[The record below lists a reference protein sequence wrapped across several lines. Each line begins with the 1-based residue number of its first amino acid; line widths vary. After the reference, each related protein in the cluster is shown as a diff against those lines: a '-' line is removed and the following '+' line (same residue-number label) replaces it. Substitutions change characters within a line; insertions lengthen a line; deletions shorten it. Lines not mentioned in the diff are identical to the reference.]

1 MTSKS
6 QMPAGATCYRHTD
19 RQGGVRCQ
27 RCDRNICPDCMIT
40 ASVGFH
46 CPECV
51 GNARRSNRV
60 ERNPFSFDPLVVKSL
75 IIMNVILFVVGAG
88 MGDGIQGQI
97 SSEGLIIRGGLF
109 SGFPDWYRVIT
120 SGFLHYGFVH
130 LAFNMYALW
139 LLGPSFERTLG
150 RFRFSLF
157 YFSAVI
163 TGSFGAMLWSPN
175 SLTVGASGAIFGL
188 LGLAT
193 VAQRSSGY
201 SIWRSGLGMI
211 LLLNF
216 VLTFTVSSI
225 SVGGHLGGFAAGLI
239 IGWMVFDLPK
249 RVQMPKYLPETV
261 IILLS
266 GACYLG
272 TLAIS

>member
-1 MTSKS
+1 MTSKN
-6 QMPAGATCYRHTD
+6 PIPENKTCYRHPG

-27 RCDRNICPDCMIT
+27 RCERYICPDCMIT

-51 GNARRSNRV
+51 GNARRPTRI
-60 ERNPFSFDPLVVKSL
+60 ERNPFSFDPLVVKIL
-75 IIMNVILFVVGAG
+75 IVANVILFVVGVG

-97 SSEGLIIRGGLF
+97 SSEGIIIRGGLF
-109 SGFPDWYRVIT
+109 PGFPEWYRVIT

-139 LLGPSFERTLG
+139 LLGPAFERTLG
-150 RFRFSLF
+150 RSRFSLF

-163 TGSFGAMLWSPN
+163 SGSFGAILWSPN

-239 IGWMVFDLPK
+239 IGWLVFDLPK
-249 RVQMPKYLPETV
+249 RVQIPTYLPEAV

-266 GACYLG
+266 GASYLG